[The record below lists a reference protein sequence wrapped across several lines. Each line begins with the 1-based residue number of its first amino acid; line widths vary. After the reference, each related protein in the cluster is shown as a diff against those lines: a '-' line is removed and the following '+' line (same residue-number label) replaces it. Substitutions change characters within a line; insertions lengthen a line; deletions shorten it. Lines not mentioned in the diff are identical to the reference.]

1 MIRGKQFYTKGG
13 VLINTEDWDTSGG
26 AQDLGTRYGWE
37 GAMAWG
43 NLIHD
48 ELQGLNPNNSFPGI
62 QPGDVFLDL
71 GANIGLSS
79 INAEL
84 KGASKIYCLE
94 PDPGVYEALQS
105 NKGENWQLFPIAIS
119 DREGQIE
126 VAKWPNWW
134 ETELRSCVTLDQFL
148 ETNNIDQ
155 VDYMKVDIEG
165 FEKIAFN
172 NTKQE
177 TWNKIQKLFFEYHDD
192 SKHSEYERDLEH
204 MNFVNFLL
212 NKGFKNYYVEVGFNQ
227 SFIYIWR

>member
-1 MIRGKQFYTKGG
+1 MRGKQFYTKEGK
-13 VLINTEDWDTSGG
+13 LIDITGWDTSGG
-26 AQDLGTRYGWE
+26 AQELGTRYGWE

-48 ELQGLNPNNSFPGI
+48 ELQGLNLTNPFPGI

-94 PDPGVYEALQS
+94 PDPGVYEALQL
-105 NKGENWQLFPIAIS
+105 NQGENWQLFPIAIS
-119 DREGQIE
+119 NHEGQIE

-134 ETELRSCVTLDQFL
+134 VTDLRSCVTLDLFL
-148 ETNNIDQ
+148 ESNNIDR
-155 VDYMKVDIEG
+155 VDYIKVDIEG

-177 TWNKIQKLFFEYHDD
+177 TWDKIQKLFFEYHDD
-192 SKHSEYERDLEH
+192 SKLSEYERDLEH

-212 NKGFKNYYVEVGFNQ
+212 NKGFKNFYIEVGFNQ
-227 SFIYIWR
+227 SFIYIWK